1 MSWSALTLLQ
11 VAGLWALIGALAL
24 WLYRRSRQPVKRRVP
39 SLRFWVSD
47 DQVPPSRRKLREPL
61 SLLAHLAFL
70 LFLIL
75 ALADPH
81 IGQSIESRRVV
92 IIVDTSIWSQ
102 AQPAGQASVIERE
115 RRMVAALL
123 QELPDDDPVL
133 LLKTDADVTAAS
145 PFTTD
150 RPALLKVLAGLQPSA
165 GLTDLPRAVERARD
179 ALSGSA
185 RGLIVYVGPGM
196 LDERQA
202 ARLTEVRKSLAT
214 AADGS
219 GRPQFLTRLIEDVA
233 PGENRGL
240 TGLALQRDPLQP
252 DRWHV
257 LTKVRNYGRTRASLV
272 LTTSMDG
279 YQLGRRSFS
288 LAAGASIDF
297 RDDLT
302 VSRSGILQ
310 AEIAPADLLAADDRA
325 QVAVPA
331 FRPTRVRIAASDPSF
346 AIRLRTAF
354 DANPYVDADVLPA
367 GTSAD
372 SAADIIIHHGVPVP
386 ELPPPSSIWFAG
398 APRAGTPAPV
408 RVASWNLQHPVTRWV
423 RTRDVS
429 VRRVASIQA
438 RPGDVVLASG
448 AAAEPLIVA
457 REQGNSRSL
466 IVGFD
471 PRDSNVQEQAAF
483 PLLMAGAIE
492 WLTRPI
498 EDTAGPLVTG
508 ALDLAGPATRILTP
522 SNADAS
528 FASLGRSVHLLA
540 LEPGVY
546 RVATGDTERLV
557 PVNAPALP
565 TGVWKPT
572 AEELADVASEPSA
585 VEARALWRWLVG
597 LAIVALWTEWRLF
610 SHGR

>member
-1 MSWSALTLLQ
+1 MIWSALTLLQ
-11 VAGLWALIGALAL
+11 AAGLWAVVGALAL
-24 WLYRRSRQPVKRRVP
+24 WLYRRSRQPVKRRVS
-39 SLRFWVSD
+39 SLRLWTSD

-81 IGQSIESRRVV
+81 IGRTVEHRRVV
-92 IIVDTSIWSQ
+92 VIVDTSIWSQ

-115 RRMVAALL
+115 RQSVAAFL
-123 QELPDDDPVL
+123 QTLPVGDPVL
-133 LLKTDADVTAAS
+133 LLKTDADVTAAL

-150 RPALLKVLAGLQPSA
+150 RPALLKTLASLQPSA
-165 GLTDLPRAVERARD
+165 GLADLPRAVEIARD

-196 LDERQA
+196 LDEQQT
-202 ARLTEVRKSLAT
+202 ARLADVRKRLAA

-219 GRPQFLTRLIEDVA
+219 GRPQFLTRLIEGVA

-240 TGLALQRDPLQP
+240 TGLALQRDPRRP

-257 LTKVRNYGRTRASLV
+257 LTRVRNYGRAPAALV
-272 LTTSMDG
+272 VTMSMDG
-279 YQLGRRSFS
+279 YQLGQRSLS
-288 LAAGASIDF
+288 LAPGASIDF
-297 RDDLT
+297 RDELT

-325 QVAVPA
+325 RVAVPA
-331 FRPTRVRIAASDPSF
+331 FRPTRVRIAATDAAF
-346 AIRLRTAF
+346 ANRLRTAL
-354 DANPYVDADVLPA
+354 DANPYVKADVASA
-367 GTSAD
+367 GAAGDSSAE
-372 SAADIIIHHGVPVP
+372 IVIHQGVAVP
-386 ELPPPSSIWFAG
+386 DLPPPGSIWFVG
-398 APRAGTPAPV
+398 APRTGPPAPV
-408 RVASWNLQHPVTRWV
+408 RIASWNLQHPVTRWV

-438 RPGDVVLASG
+438 RAGDVVLASG
-448 AAAEPLIVA
+448 ADAKPIIVA
-457 REQGNSRSL
+457 REQGASRSL
-466 IVGFD
+466 IIGFD

-483 PLLMAGAIE
+483 PLLMAGATE

-498 EDTAGPLVTG
+498 EDTAGPLIAG
-508 ALDLAGPATRILTP
+508 ALDVAGPATRILTP
-522 SNADAS
+522 SNTDAP
-528 FASLGRSVHLLA
+528 FASLGRSAHLLA

-546 RVATGDTERLV
+546 RVAAGDTERLV
-557 PVNAPALP
+557 PVNAPSLP

-572 AEELADVASEPSA
+572 TQELADVDPEPPALEAS
-585 VEARALWRWLVG
+585 ALWRWLVG
-597 LAIVALWTEWRLF
+597 LALLAVWTEWRLF
-610 SHGR
+610 SYGR